1 MIEHKKHIKKTISIV
16 IPAFNEKDGIEKTIK
31 AIPATE
37 LAAMGYRTQVVVVDN
52 GSLDGTGEKAMKAG
66 AKVILEVKRGYG
78 RAYKTGFANAEG
90 DIIATCDADATYPPE
105 CIPDLVKTL
114 EKERL
119 DFITTNRFPLMEK
132 GAMSF
137 RNKVGNTIL
146 SIAVRLLFGLK
157 MRDPESGMWVF
168 RKNIL
173 DSLRLDSDIWPLSHE
188 LKLEACYY
196 NKYRWKEVPIRYKVR
211 VGNSKLLRGW
221 LVGILDLFHIIKMRI
236 TR

>member
-1 MIEHKKHIKKTISIV
+1 MKMKKTISIV
-16 IPAFNEKDGIEKTIK
+16 IPAFNEKDGIVKTIK
-31 AIPATE
+31 TVPNAE
-37 LAAMGYRTQVVVVDN
+37 LAALGYCTEVVVVDN
-52 GSLDGTGEKAMKAG
+52 GSLDGTGEKAVKAG
-66 AKVILEVKRGYG
+66 AKVIPEVKRGYG
-78 RAYKTGFANAEG
+78 RAYKTGFANAGG
-90 DIIATCDADATYPPE
+90 DIIVTCDADATYPLE
-105 CIPDLVKTL
+105 SIAEFVKIL

-137 RNKVGNTIL
+137 RNKIGNTIL
-146 SIAVRLLFGLK
+146 ALVVRFLFGLE

-173 DSLRLDSDIWPLSHE
+173 ENMRLDSDIWPFSHE

-196 NKYRWKEVPIRYKVR
+196 NKYRWKEVPIRYKAR
-211 VGNSKLLRGW
+211 TGNSKLLRGW
-221 LVGILDLFHIIKMRI
+221 LIGILDLYHIIKMRI